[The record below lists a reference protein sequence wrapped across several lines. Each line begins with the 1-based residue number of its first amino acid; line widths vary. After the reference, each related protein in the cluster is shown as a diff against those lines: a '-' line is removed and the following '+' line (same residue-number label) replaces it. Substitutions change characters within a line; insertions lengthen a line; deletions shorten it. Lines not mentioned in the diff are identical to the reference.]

1 MSIGAPAQRK
11 IRKLADA
18 LAVAAASTGYPAF
31 SGGGIAGSPVVFAGD
46 MAGCHIHSVEVTVAS
61 LTGIT
66 GITPTFETS
75 HDGITWVDWFA
86 ALTEITANGTVI
98 KKAEDDFEAPRRFI
112 RVKWS
117 IAGAGT
123 LTLTINVSYDQVGP
137 RGAYA
142 PPGTR
147 DRY

>member
-11 IRKLADA
+11 IRNLASA
-18 LAVAAASTGYPAF
+18 LAVTALSTGYPAF
-31 SGGGIAGSPVVFAGD
+31 AGGGIDGSPRVFAGD
-46 MAGCHIHSVEVTVAS
+46 MAGAHIHSIEVTVAD

-98 KKAEDDFEAPRRFI
+98 KRAEDDFEAPRRFI

-117 IAGAGT
+117 IAGSGS
-123 LTLTINVSYDQVGP
+123 LTLTINVSYSQVGA

-142 PPGTR
+142 PPGTP